1 MSINLHASYC
11 VRYLQSNT
19 LLESV
24 NYFMSYES
32 SSRNQTWLVLNIL
45 RIFTYFILIIFIIS
59 LNLYIGLFCKTLFQ
73 FALTHWIRSISLIK
87 DSLND
92 SSICCSYEGKSSYML
107 VVWKCNL
114 RKFCA
119 QICHAITMI
128 LKSLVSVFS
137 SLYTVSYD
145 ITDLAACV

>member
-59 LNLYIGLFCKTLFQ
+59 LNLYVGLFCKTLFQ
-73 FALTHWIRSISLIK
+73 FALTHWIRSISLMK

-114 RKFCA
+114 RKFA
-119 QICHAITMI
+119 RKFVTQSRWSW
-128 LKSLVSVFS
+128 KVWSLSF
-137 SLYTVSYD
+137 
-145 ITDLAACV
+145 LAYLCV